1 MANAGAGSRKDELY
15 LGGFKMT
22 RTVRKN
28 RSFEQKRKRPNTH
41 QVGKQFRVSSNNK
54 NSELN
59 TLLRVQMLLKTNKA
73 YRMAELQRVIG
84 GLLVMGTLI
93 YIFGCY
99 VYYFSVTALKW
110 YSLQFVNSLTL
121 GLLKPS
127 PLEQFHDLTFWEVY
141 KRYSMGQPIIV
152 GIIVILLLV
161 IGVILSYESE
171 EKQNMIRA
179 TVSDKRLNRDSEKWI
194 KKGSV
199 VRD

>member
-1 MANAGAGSRKDELY
+1 
-15 LGGFKMT
+15 MT